1 MYTLIRLLL
10 GASMRMSGKPPKPQ
24 HFATSFG
31 SSGPALEGGSWTW
44 TRWLSW
50 IFLLQVAAQRKLWG
64 DSCLTWNLQGIWDSW
79 KEAQPFEMES
89 LVHRAPMG
97 PLGIQGDGLGWTGS
111 SIAEGMVFVWASS
124 NQTHCEWACE
134 LFPRSSSLYL
144 KSLGRLV
151 SQDKRGIIRFF
162 LCSDNR
168 FWIGWTCQEG
178 GSPRFVILVAFICL
192 FYKTHSLS
200 LFPSG

>member
-10 GASMRMSGKPPKPQ
+10 GASMRMSGKPPNPQ

-44 TRWLSW
+44 TRWLSG

-64 DSCLTWNLQGIWDSW
+64 DSCLALNIFKHIKPARNLRLLKWSST
-79 KEAQPFEMES
+79 EMES
-89 LVHRAPMG
+89 LVHRAPWG
-97 PLGIQGDGLGWTGS
+97 PLVWPLGIQGDGLGWTGS

-134 LFPRSSSLYL
+134 GELPRSPSLYL
-144 KSLGRLV
+144 QSLDL
-151 SQDKRGIIRFF
+151 SIRGKYFTAMRQ
-162 LCSDNR
+162 N
-168 FWIGWTCQEG
+168 Q
-178 GSPRFVILVAFICL
+178 
-192 FYKTHSLS
+192 
-200 LFPSG
+200 

>member
-1 MYTLIRLLL
+1 MYTLICLLL

-31 SSGPALEGGSWTW
+31 SAQLWKVEAELGQGDYHESSFYKSLRSESCEGT
-44 TRWLSW
+44 
-50 IFLLQVAAQRKLWG
+50 VAWHE
-64 DSCLTWNLQGIWDSW
+64 TIWNLQGIWDSW
-79 KEAQPFEMES
+79 NEAQPFEMES

-97 PLGIQGDGLGWTGS
+97 PLGIQGDGLGWPGS

-162 LCSDNR
+162 LCSDNN
-168 FWIGWTCQEG
+168 FELAEHAKKAAVPGLW
-178 GSPRFVILVAFICL
+178 S
-192 FYKTHSLS
+192 
-200 LFPSG
+200 